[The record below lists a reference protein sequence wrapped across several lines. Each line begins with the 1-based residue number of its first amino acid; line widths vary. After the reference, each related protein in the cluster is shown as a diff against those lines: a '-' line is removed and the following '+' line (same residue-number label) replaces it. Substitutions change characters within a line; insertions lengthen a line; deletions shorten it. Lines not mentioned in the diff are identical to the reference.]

1 MNSIEQYQHDQLT
14 YNLALADA
22 RIKQLEAK
30 VKAYLSAEDAYLN
43 SSKDRLLFKKK
54 MAIRAELKE
63 FVYPKKERVSQAII
77 DWLAS

>member
-1 MNSIEQYQHDQLT
+1 MNSQQEHIHDQLT

-30 VKAYLSAEDAYLN
+30 VKAYLNAEDAYYKSGKD
-43 SSKDRLLFKKK
+43 SSLLRKK

-63 FVYPKKERVSQAII
+63 LVYPKKDKVSQAII